1 MMPIRVCI
9 VEDNRDI
16 RQALEQILQL
26 STGFEWA
33 GSYGSGEDALVGIP
47 IVCPQVVLMDIHL
60 GGVDGIECVRI
71 LKRRHPEV
79 LFMMCT
85 VYEDDAKI
93 FEALR
98 AGASGYVLKKTTPDK
113 LLEAI
118 QELQQGGSPMSSQIA
133 RKVVAAFQDQKK
145 VVTQG
150 GTIEDS
156 ERLDSLSRREM
167 EILEML
173 AKGMIYKEISV
184 ALFISPE
191 TVRKHVYHIYEKLHV
206 NNRVEAIN
214 KFFGR

>member
-1 MMPIRVCI
+1 MLPIRVSI

-16 RQALEQILQL
+16 RQALEQILEL
-26 STGFEWA
+26 SPGFEMA
-33 GSYGSGEDALVGIP
+33 GSFSSGEDALAGIP
-47 IVCPQVVLMDIHL
+47 ALSPQVVLMDIHL
-60 GGVDGIECVRI
+60 GGVDGIECVRV
-71 LKRRHPEV
+71 LKRRFPEI

-113 LLEAI
+113 LLDAI
-118 QELQQGGSPMSSQIA
+118 KELQEGGSPMSSQIA
-133 RKVVAAFQDQKK
+133 RKVVATFQ
-145 VVTQG
+145 G
-150 GTIEDS
+150 AGSFEDTD
-156 ERLDSLSRREM
+156 RLDSLSKREM

-173 AKGMIYKEISV
+173 AKGMIYKEISQ